1 MSKYSKALIY
11 IFVSNNLLIQR
22 SKSKSFSDLSNL
34 ISNIPGIWHVFL
46 NNKQGMF
53 EFNNRLV
60 DTLVWICPWA
70 NSSLSSFDYL
80 ELDASFHFLKPFCY
94 SIPIVIKNNR
104 SLPIGLSI
112 ALSEKTE
119 IYTRFLDEVNLQHKM
134 KVLCDLGSALKKTC
148 QQFRFQRFICHR
160 HLIERFNPNTLT
172 GYLITKICQIK
183 TEENYNK
190 FISYWIPILNYL
202 IKNNKEPVNFSKF
215 KKYLGLEYDSNKETL
230 VESNSQ
236 AKNEW
241 AVWRRGCLNTCS
253 NAIESRHGHI
263 NNMIKQKKLGLLN
276 RIRLLTEY
284 IAKSYMNFEENG
296 NKVIQGHRFELQEK
310 AKALIDN
317 GKSKSEF
324 SLENC
329 DCPAKKIYELRFGT
343 TGVDCIHTCFCKNR
357 DRTAPMI
364 KLEHIVF
371 EGTQT
376 VFRESSVEWPDGQ
389 NLKRK
394 KESIGIISSLEKE
407 DIFISTS
414 VNMIQNIKE
423 IIPTIDQEHLQ
434 FQMNE
439 IYYHLRQEEKY
450 SEVKEN
456 SKEIMEEWRSRV
468 YYSVFDAFNI
478 Q

>member
-1 MSKYSKALIY
+1 M
-11 IFVSNNLLIQR
+11 
-22 SKSKSFSDLSNL
+22 
-34 ISNIPGIWHVFL
+34 
-46 NNKQGMF
+46 
-53 EFNNRLV
+53 
-60 DTLVWICPWA
+60 
-70 NSSLSSFDYL
+70 
-80 ELDASFHFLKPFCY
+80 
-94 SIPIVIKNNR
+94 
-104 SLPIGLSI
+104 
-112 ALSEKTE
+112 
-119 IYTRFLDEVNLQHKM
+119 
-134 KVLCDLGSALKKTC
+134 
-148 QQFRFQRFICHR
+148 
-160 HLIERFNPNTLT
+160 
-172 GYLITKICQIK
+172 
-183 TEENYNK
+183 
-190 FISYWIPILNYL
+190 
-202 IKNNKEPVNFSKF
+202 NFSKF

-317 GKSKSEF
+317 GKPKSEF